1 MAKRKISRKG
11 KKDLS
16 LDRDDLENAFI
27 ASTVAKV
34 LEQVEDGDVEEI
46 ESTVRSVARLAALN
60 MTLVD
65 LRATVR
71 ELEDADGTDGRNEEA
86 E

>member
-71 ELEDADGTDGRNEEA
+71 ELEDADGTDGWNEEA